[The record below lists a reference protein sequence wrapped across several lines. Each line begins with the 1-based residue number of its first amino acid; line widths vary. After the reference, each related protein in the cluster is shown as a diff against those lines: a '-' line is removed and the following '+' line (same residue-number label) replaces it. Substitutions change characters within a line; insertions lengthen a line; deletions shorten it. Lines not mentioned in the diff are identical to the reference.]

1 VPVRILAFPLL
12 LGLLACGDASA
23 PKAGDSAGTDS
34 DPDTDP
40 GTGVDTPEVPD
51 SVDVGGFTLSGR
63 VMREWS
69 TDGVGDLC
77 VDLVDPLP
85 LGTEGRDAVLEPVA
99 AGTTDTDG
107 SFRFE
112 DVPMPTTAG
121 YYVRAFACD
130 GDDTQWFPTATVLL
144 QDAMAG
150 LGPNDE
156 LGGVS
161 AWIATSD
168 DVAAVAGAILEH
180 SNVDSIVEVGV
191 LWGQAFDTDGTLLF
205 PAGIRGPNYSWVHY
219 AQGDGTWIPFENT
232 TEAGEARWAVAAAPF
247 GLWTCRMQAH
257 NVPAVLASG
266 MPGWVTHWDY
276 RATEDFSAR

>member
-1 VPVRILAFPLL
+1 
-12 LGLLACGDASA
+12 
-23 PKAGDSAGTDS
+23 
-34 DPDTDP
+34 
-40 GTGVDTPEVPD
+40 
-51 SVDVGGFTLSGR
+51 
-63 VMREWS
+63 M
-69 TDGVGDLC
+69 
-77 VDLVDPLP
+77 
-85 LGTEGRDAVLEPVA
+85 A

-191 LWGQAFDTDGTLLF
+191 
-205 PAGIRGPNYSWVHY
+205 
-219 AQGDGTWIPFENT
+219 
-232 TEAGEARWAVAAAPF
+232 RWRNDDRSTVDP
-247 GLWTCRMQAH
+247 LR
-257 NVPAVLASG
+257 
-266 MPGWVTHWDY
+266 D
-276 RATEDFSAR
+276 SARMFGDVVRLRLLHRRGAA